1 MQSGSKDIYYNFDY
15 LLLHLSTIYPSPF
28 FMQTPKMWSNIL
40 YLLGPANDAQ
50 AKNLTKLGRMGC
62 IMSQVG
68 FPGSQVD
75 TEFFIK
81 FTESAW
87 NKMETK
93 NVIPN

>member
-1 MQSGSKDIYYNFDY
+1 
-15 LLLHLSTIYPSPF
+15 
-28 FMQTPKMWSNIL
+28 MQTPKMWSNIL

-87 NKMETK
+87 IKWRQKMLYQI
-93 NVIPN
+93 NFIRLN

>member
-1 MQSGSKDIYYNFDY
+1 
-15 LLLHLSTIYPSPF
+15 
-28 FMQTPKMWSNIL
+28 MQTPKMWSNIL
-40 YLLGPANDAQ
+40 YMVGPANDAQ
-50 AKNLTKLGRMGC
+50 AKSLTKLGRMGC

-81 FTESAW
+81 FSESAW

-93 NVIPN
+93 NVMPNELYKTQLIFKESARTYLLMYYYLI